1 MATLKCNT
9 HLRFTTDVMLPFL
22 WHQGQDP
29 WSINA
34 ATSRAETS
42 DFTQVHPGPPLPIIC
57 CLTEFMMKM
66 YHRQL
71 RVQSLMRLHS
81 RPADETLSS
90 LFRPRM
96 VIFSSISTHASS
108 DMRVQG
114 VREVRNSIRPCPL
127 SARKASA
134 HSSHYQVSANTPLCL
149 FSPALTPPV
158 LLAQVARCGGARE
171 AETGDS

>member
-1 MATLKCNT
+1 MVNFKVSQNQISNWL
-9 HLRFTTDVMLPFL
+9 LM
-22 WHQGQDP
+22 
-29 WSINA
+29 
-34 ATSRAETS
+34 RAETS
-42 DFTQVHPGPPLPIIC
+42 DSTQVPPPLPIIC

-66 YHRQL
+66 CHRQL

-134 HSSHYQVSANTPLCL
+134 HSSHYQVSANTPPCL